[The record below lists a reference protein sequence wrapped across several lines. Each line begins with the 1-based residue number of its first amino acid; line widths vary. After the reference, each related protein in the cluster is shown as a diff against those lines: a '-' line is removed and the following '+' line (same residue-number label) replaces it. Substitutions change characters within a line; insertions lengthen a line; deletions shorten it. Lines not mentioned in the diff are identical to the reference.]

1 MKKVIAIQD
10 IMGTKEV
17 ADLLSVSKQNVTN
30 FRTRNKDFPEP
41 IASLSSTVLY
51 DKNDIIEWAQNHG
64 RELKKHDPV
73 ILTGEA
79 KIIAVC
85 VRPRT

>member
-64 RELKKHDPV
+64 R
-73 ILTGEA
+73 
-79 KIIAVC
+79 
-85 VRPRT
+85 